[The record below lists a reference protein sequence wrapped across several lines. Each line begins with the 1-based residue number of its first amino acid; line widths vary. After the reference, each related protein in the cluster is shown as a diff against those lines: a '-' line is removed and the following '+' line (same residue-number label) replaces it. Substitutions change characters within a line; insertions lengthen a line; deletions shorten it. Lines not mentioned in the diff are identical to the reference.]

1 MPLGAEGGRANGSC
15 VLDVMA
21 HWMARVRVHLDVDDG
36 QPVHASHLETPD
48 AVQTGAGD
56 RMAQG

>member
-1 MPLGAEGGRANGSC
+1 MPLGADGGLANGSF

-21 HWMARVRVHLDVDDG
+21 QLMSRVRVHLDVDDG

-48 AVQTGAGD
+48 AVKTGAGV
-56 RMAQG
+56 GV